1 MGFAAALIAVFV
13 IGYALGRRD
22 GAARAQANSLAS
34 ALAMVMALAT
44 GASAQN
50 TAAALAHRA
59 TFPVDIQRHIFYIDT
74 AAALNDTERTHQE
87 VAANLIIP
95 SLSRQ
100 PVLERCLP
108 QAVPGHP
115 TLRWI
120 NLLDLGWTEKDWHE
134 IIAAYPYHPT
144 GYKIPLVVHA
154 HWLLP
159 FITDASGADAYY
171 RLLLG
176 AKPKERKDVFTA
188 FGISDDARFQY
199 GQIAG
204 GSQVSKTG
212 TRFVR
217 NLAVLRGWSYITED
231 VLSLSGKNDPL
242 KSPIGTYPHN
252 GEELLVGHPKI
263 SLVEPPIRGVMMSG
277 FLFDGNGKT
286 IDKADTALVEDYT
299 ATRGFRHIVAGIS
312 CFSCHQ
318 NGPNGPSSNVL
329 REAIQSGVDAYAYK
343 YGDDEQIEAFHF
355 SDMMLAIRRDAEDYG
370 AIVTRATGC
379 PPDEAVQAFRSV
391 CFTYDADVSVDR
403 MAAELYIAPEEL
415 PLAIGWMNAN
425 HIDLGGWIPA
435 AAQNPKHTVP
445 REVFEEYFVTMYA
458 GCESWRKTQ

>member
-1 MGFAAALIAVFV
+1 MGLAAALIAVFV

-22 GAARAQANSLAS
+22 GAARAQANSLATS
-34 ALAMVMALAT
+34 LLIVVALAT
-44 GASAQN
+44 VAAAQD

-59 TFPVDIQRHIFYIDT
+59 TFPVEIQPHIFYIDT
-74 AAALNDTERTHQE
+74 AASLNDTERTLQE
-87 VAANLIIP
+87 VATNLIFP

-115 TLRWI
+115 TLRWF
-120 NLLDLGWTEKDWHE
+120 NLLDLGWSVEDWHA
-134 IIAAYPYHPT
+134 IIAHYPYHPN
-144 GYKIPLVVHA
+144 GYKIPLVVHS

-159 FITDASGADAYY
+159 FITDASGSDAYY

-176 AKPKERKDVFTA
+176 AKPKNCGEVFKA
-188 FGISDDARFQY
+188 FGISEDARFQY

-204 GSQVSKTG
+204 GSPVSKTG

-217 NLAVLRGWSYITED
+217 NLPILRGWSYITED
-231 VLSLSGKNDPL
+231 VLKLSGKNDPL
-242 KSPIGTYPHN
+242 KSPIGAFPCD
-252 GEELLVGHPKI
+252 GKELLVGHPKI
-263 SLVEPPIRGVMMSG
+263 SLAEPPLRGVMLSG
-277 FLFDGNGKT
+277 FLFDGKDNT

-299 ATRGFRHIVAGIS
+299 GTRGFRHIVAGIS

-329 REAIQSGVDAYAYK
+329 REAVESGVDAYAYK
-343 YGDDEQIEAFHF
+343 YGDDEKIEAFHF
-355 SDMMLAIRRDAEDYG
+355 SDMVLAIRRDSEDYG

-379 PPDEAVQAFRSV
+379 PPDEAVEAFRSV
-391 CFTYDADVSVDR
+391 CFTYDAELTVDR
-403 MAAELYIAPEEL
+403 MAAELYIDPL
-415 PLAIGWMNAN
+415 NLQLAIGWMNAN
-425 HIDLGGWIPA
+425 HTDLGGWIPA

-458 GCESWRKTQ
+458 GCEQWRQTQ